1 MIVLDTHVLVWS
13 VSGDMRLGEA
23 TRTQIETTARTGEV
37 LVSAITPWEIAL
49 LTEKGRLRLGQDVGS
64 WIQSAL
70 AFPGVRLAPI
80 EPAIAVDS
88 ARLPG
93 EFHADPADRII
104 IATARHSNAPL
115 VTADSAILAYAATGH
130 LQAVDAST

>member
-23 TRTQIETTARTGEV
+23 TRTQIETSARTGEV

-64 WIQSAL
+64 WIRSAL
-70 AFPGVRLAPI
+70 AIPGVRVGPIPQPKVGRPPITPLRYCFSRLPPRLSPATSLAP
-80 EPAIAVDS
+80 
-88 ARLPG
+88 
-93 EFHADPADRII
+93 
-104 IATARHSNAPL
+104 
-115 VTADSAILAYAATGH
+115 
-130 LQAVDAST
+130 